1 MKKEVVW
8 KAGLT
13 IACTAGLL
21 LGQAQQAPPAQAPPA
36 QPQSPVASQPQVK
49 SQAEAQAV
57 MAMFQAPD
65 PDARIKAAEEL
76 ITKFAD
82 TDFKPTALFFTAIS
96 YQQKNDTEN
105 TIVYA
110 ERALEADPNHY
121 QAMLT
126 LASATALRTREFDLD
141 REEKL
146 ARAEKY
152 ANQALEIIKTA
163 PRPNPNITDEQW
175 SNAKK
180 DFSAQAYEALALAA
194 LVRKD
199 FDKGI
204 GLFKKSLEV
213 AATPDATTSI
223 RLGNAYTRAGKYDEA
238 IATLDKVM
246 ADPSAPAEIKQ
257 FAQAEKA
264 RAVQAKSGPPAGA
277 TPTPAPTQVEI
288 RKEP

>member
-1 MKKEVVW
+1 MKREVVW
-8 KAGLT
+8 KAALA

-21 LGQAQQAPPAQAPPA
+21 LGQAPPAPPAEAPPA
-36 QPQSPVASQPQVK
+36 QPQSPVANQPQVK
-49 SQAEAQAV
+49 SQAEAQAI

-65 PDARIKAAEEL
+65 SDARIKAAEEL
-76 ITKFAD
+76 IVKFAD
-82 TDFKPTALFFTAIS
+82 TEFKAIALFFTAIS

-105 TIVYA
+105 TVVYA
-110 ERALEADPNHY
+110 ERVLETDPSHY

-146 ARAEKY
+146 GRAEKY

-175 SNAKK
+175 EAAKK
-180 DFSAQAYEALALAA
+180 DFSSQAYEALGLAA

-199 FDKGI
+199 YDKGI

-213 AATPDATTSI
+213 ATTPDATTSI
-223 RLGNAYTRAGKYDEA
+223 RLGNAYTRAGRYDEA

-246 ADPSAPAEIKQ
+246 ADPDAPPQLKQ

-264 RAVQAKSGPPAGA
+264 RAVQAKSGPADGSPPSPA
-277 TPTPAPTQVEI
+277 QVEI
-288 RKEP
+288 KKEP